1 MTALLLLFLLEY
13 IVDKF
18 ALFHS
23 TVGVNELAVAVAFGI
38 PELAFV
44 PPPIGILEHTVAA
57 ALMVRILALV
67 DLTVGAVADTSAM
80 AEVVLEIAFVTVAV
94 AVDVNALA
102 VSLPVCEIT
111 FKVRSSG
118 IIHHRI
124 AVPTTVKKLSF
135 KAIAVLVCDDTLAV
149 TPSVSEFSF
158 IPVTVRIFTNTE
170 AMNVAIQKI
179 AFAPIS
185 AFGYKNASPVAAS
198 PNHLTLIV
206 ASRKVPDN
214 IAITV
219 IFHAIPQ
226 VLIENA
232 LIPFPDSETPVSLG
246 IGVGANGII
255 PPENKALPGFSAG
268 PGSSGRAKSLSK
280 EPSAP
285 AGGIVIPCENTI
297 TVEFIVSEFTL
308 IPATIGIGK
317 HTGAVLFSLAVLT
330 LVNIPIGPT
339 VLTIT
344 ASGTL
349 YKIPLES
356 RSIRILFLTET
367 MGLTVFPD
375 THHTVAVRAGINAA
389 AAALTIHKITL
400 KGTSIGHFLLAAAI
414 GFVPLEQTFDHVA
427 AGQYNFTM
435 SAEFAYIKLTFIV
448 TAFSEMQNTL
458 SLGSTK
464 GKITLIYNTVHQLSG
479 TLTMGQSILL
489 FSFIGSQNIHKGP
502 LLLMLHHFT
511 SINQTIPQSIEIA
524 I

>member
-1 MTALLLLFLLEY
+1 
-13 IVDKF
+13 
-18 ALFHS
+18 
-23 TVGVNELAVAVAFGI
+23 
-38 PELAFV
+38 
-44 PPPIGILEHTVAA
+44 
-57 ALMVRILALV
+57 
-67 DLTVGAVADTSAM
+67 M

-102 VSLPVCEIT
+102 VALPICEIT
-111 FKVRSSG
+111 FKVRSGG

-124 AVPTTVKKLSF
+124 AVPSALKKLSF
-135 KAIAVLVCDDTLAV
+135 KSIAVLIFDDTLAV
-149 TPSVSEFSF
+149 TLSVSEFSF
-158 IPVTVRIFTNTE
+158 ISVTVRICANTIT
-170 AMNVAIQKI
+170 MNIAIEELPLATPSI
-179 AFAPIS
+179 GCS
-185 AFGYKNASPVAAS
+185 KNTSSVTKS
-198 PNHLTLIV
+198 PNHLSLIM
-206 ASRKVPDN
+206 SIHKITHN
-214 IAITV
+214 ISVTIML
-219 IFHAIPQ
+219 HAIPQ
-226 VLIENA
+226 VLIEDA
-232 LIPFPDSETPVSLG
+232 LIPFPDTETAISLG

-268 PGSSGRAKSLSK
+268 PGSTGRAKRLTK
-280 EPSAP
+280 QPAAP

-330 LVNIPIGPT
+330 LVHIAIGPT

-356 RSIRILFLTET
+356 RSIRILFLTES
-367 MGLTVFPD
+367 MGFTVFPD
-375 THHTVAVRAGINAA
+375 THHAVAVRAGVNTAA
-389 AAALTIHKITL
+389 ATLTIHKITL
-400 KGTSIGHFLLAAAI
+400 KDTSIGHFLLAAAI
-414 GFVPLEQTFDHVA
+414 GFVPLEQTFDHIA
-427 AGQYNFTM
+427 TGQYNFTL
-435 SAEFAYIKLTFIV
+435 SAEFTYIKLTFIV

-464 GKITLIYNTVHQLSG
+464 GKITLIYNTIHQLSG

-489 FSFIGSQNIHKGP
+489 FPYVGSENIHKGP